1 MGEKKRQIK
10 RIVLDTN
17 IFISALLFTGKVYGL
32 VNLWK
37 DGKVTPL
44 VSREMLKEIIK
55 VLAYPKFGLEE
66 GEIESI
72 INEDILPYIE
82 TVKVNRPIRGI
93 CPDTEDDIF
102 LSCAVNGKAD
112 VIVSGD
118 AHLLRLK
125 EFEGIPVFTITR
137 LSKGM
142 QQRG

>member
-1 MGEKKRQIK
+1 MGEKKHKIK
-10 RIVLDTN
+10 RVVLDTN
-17 IFISALLFTGKVYGL
+17 IFISALLFRGKVSGL

-37 DGKVTPL
+37 EGKIIPL
-44 VSREMLKEIIK
+44 VSGEMLKEIIK

-82 TVKVNRPIRGI
+82 TVIITRPIKGV
-93 CPDTEDDIF
+93 CPDPDDDIF

-118 AHLLRLK
+118 AHLLNLK
-125 EFEGIPVFTITR
+125 EFEGIPIFKITR
-137 LSKGM
+137 LTESSSIS
-142 QQRG
+142 

>member
-1 MGEKKRQIK
+1 MGEKKHKIK
-10 RIVLDTN
+10 RVVLDTN
-17 IFISALLFTGKVYGL
+17 IFISALLFRGKVSGL

-37 DGKVTPL
+37 EGKIIPL
-44 VSREMLKEIIK
+44 VSREMLNEIIK

-82 TVKVNRPIRGI
+82 TVIITRQIKGV
-93 CPDTEDDIF
+93 CPDPDDDIF

-118 AHLLRLK
+118 AHLLNLK
-125 EFEGIPVFTITR
+125 EFEGIPIFKITR
-137 LSKGM
+137 LTESSSIP
-142 QQRG
+142 